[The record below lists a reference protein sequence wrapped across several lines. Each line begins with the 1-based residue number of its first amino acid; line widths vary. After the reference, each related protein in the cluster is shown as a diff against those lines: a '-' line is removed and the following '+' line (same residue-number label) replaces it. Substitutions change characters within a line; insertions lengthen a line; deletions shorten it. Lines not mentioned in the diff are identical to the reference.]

1 MQSVCVHDRLLHYDI
16 QLALT
21 HCALLNVHNMKWLL
35 FTEWIFLVPF
45 FKKKNKNMSADFKI

>member
-45 FKKKNKNMSADFKI
+45 LKKKNMSADFKI